1 MTQKVDMVWLHS
13 FGDAIAA
20 GEACQYLED
29 AAIPFRLDDD
39 EIGRLEILVEP
50 RAIYAARDV
59 LREKMNLFPEK
70 VDATECGLEETGSE
84 EAQVQAVVV
93 EDEAMADE
101 IREFLKM
108 AGISSTVRSFTDED
122 DATLYSVDVRQGVA
136 ERALRVLDS
145 WGT

>member
-1 MTQKVDMVWLHS
+1 MTQKVDIVWLHS

-29 AAIPFRLDDD
+29 AAISFTLDDD

-50 RAIYAARDV
+50 HAVYAARDV

-70 VDATECGLEETGSE
+70 VDAAEYGLEDAGSE
-84 EAQVQAVVV
+84 EAHVQAVVV
-93 EDEAMADE
+93 EDQAVADE
-101 IREFLKM
+101 IREFLKV
-108 AGISSTVRSFTDED
+108 AGISSTVTSFTDEE
-122 DATLYSVDVRQGVA
+122 DATLYSVDVRQSIA

-145 WGT
+145 WGA